1 MTLIKI
7 APSPQASVNSQDN
20 GLIQPPTEPLDVK
33 IQRVSEDLK
42 ELNKIYYV
50 ATSPTRAL
58 KLQEY
63 IAKELDL
70 LKEFPFDESD
80 QDAKVDYILLKGYL
94 ERQHRQLELH
104 VKLDRQARQLLPFS
118 ATIVQLCEDRALGVP
133 VVGQN
138 AAQKLHN
145 TTNSIKSLIE
155 KIETKGFGTELA
167 VTDAYR
173 AARTV
178 DKFIA
183 YMKEWFDYYAG
194 YDPLF
199 SWWVESPYEELK
211 KNLSNLGASIRHK
224 LVGIQP
230 GENEGDAIVG
240 EPIGW
245 DGLLAELK
253 ADMVP
258 YSPEEILVIG
268 EQEFEWCTTEMV
280 KASREMWCGD
290 NWMEALEIVR
300 NDYVD
305 PGKQTEL
312 VRELAQE
319 GTDFVEKYD
328 LVTVPE
334 IAKDT
339 WMMYMMSPERQKVN
353 PFFLGGECIQV
364 SYPVPEM
371 KHDEKMMSMRGNN
384 IHFSRATVFHELIP
398 GHRLQYYYNSRSR
411 PYRQLFDTPF
421 WVEGWS
427 LYWEMT
433 LWDDPRW
440 TKTPRNR
447 IGMLFWR
454 LHRCARI
461 IFSISF
467 HLGRMTAQQCV
478 DLLVNRAGHERA
490 TAEGEVRRSLAGD
503 YSPLYQ
509 AGYMLGAL
517 QIYKLRQE
525 LVDTGLIPVKEFHDR
540 FLRGNYMPIEMV
552 RALLKDVPLN
562 REYET
567 CWKWYNF
574 KN

>member
-50 ATSPTRAL
+50 ATSPTRTL

-94 ERQHRQLELH
+94 ERQHRQLELY

-138 AAQKLHN
+138 AAQKLHD

-155 KIETKGFGTELA
+155 KIETKGFGTEFA
-167 VTDAYR
+167 ATDAYR

-211 KNLSNLGASIRHK
+211 KNLSDLGASIRHK

-258 YSPEEILVIG
+258 YSPEEILAIG
-268 EQEFEWCTTEMV
+268 EQEFEW
-280 KASREMWCGD
+280 
-290 NWMEALEIVR
+290 
-300 NDYVD
+300 
-305 PGKQTEL
+305 
-312 VRELAQE
+312 
-319 GTDFVEKYD
+319 
-328 LVTVPE
+328 
-334 IAKDT
+334 
-339 WMMYMMSPERQKVN
+339 
-353 PFFLGGECIQV
+353 
-364 SYPVPEM
+364 
-371 KHDEKMMSMRGNN
+371 
-384 IHFSRATVFHELIP
+384 
-398 GHRLQYYYNSRSR
+398 
-411 PYRQLFDTPF
+411 
-421 WVEGWS
+421 
-427 LYWEMT
+427 
-433 LWDDPRW
+433 
-440 TKTPRNR
+440 
-447 IGMLFWR
+447 
-454 LHRCARI
+454 
-461 IFSISF
+461 
-467 HLGRMTAQQCV
+467 
-478 DLLVNRAGHERA
+478 
-490 TAEGEVRRSLAGD
+490 
-503 YSPLYQ
+503 
-509 AGYMLGAL
+509 
-517 QIYKLRQE
+517 
-525 LVDTGLIPVKEFHDR
+525 
-540 FLRGNYMPIEMV
+540 
-552 RALLKDVPLN
+552 
-562 REYET
+562 
-567 CWKWYNF
+567 
-574 KN
+574 